1 MSHDPKNTKVEPE
14 ERVALDPD
22 EGPPPQETDAQDKPW
37 QSEEP
42 TPETSEAGGEPDGDD
57 QDPSH
62 PKEEQTDPALSANAT
77 KEQLEARLHVLEL
90 ALRASETRL
99 AETLK
104 RQDDMVT
111 AYRKMQ
117 TEFEGARQRLDRER
131 TEKLERERRNLI
143 EVFFDPLDNLE
154 RSIAAANT
162 TTCDE
167 KLLEGLRLVLRQ
179 FQNSLQD
186 LGLERLD
193 PKGQPFSPELHEAL
207 SVQPVEDPAQDG
219 LVLEVW
225 QVGFRIGD
233 RLLRP
238 ARVLIGKKP

>member
-1 MSHDPKNTKVEPE
+1 MSDQHKNPTVAHEDEDPRGQE
-14 ERVALDPD
+14 EAHPRDGAPR
-22 EGPPPQETDAQDKPW
+22 DKPW
-37 QSEEP
+37 HTDEP
-42 TPETSEAGGEPDGDD
+42 QADDTQANSQPENDD
-57 QDPSH
+57 EDQPH
-62 PKEEQTDPALSANAT
+62 PREEQTDPAFSANAT

-90 ALRASETRL
+90 ALRASEARL

-117 TEFEGARQRLDRER
+117 TEFEGAKQRLDRER
-131 TEKLERERRNLI
+131 NETLERERRTLI

-154 RSIAAANT
+154 RSIAAAT
-162 TTCDE
+162 ATTCDD
-167 KLLEGLRLVLRQ
+167 KLLDGLKLVLRQ
-179 FQNSLQD
+179 FQNSLMD

-207 SVQPVEDPAQDG
+207 SVKPVKDPAQDG
-219 LVLEVW
+219 MVLEVW
-225 QVGFRIGD
+225 QVGYKVGD

-238 ARVLIGKKP
+238 ARVLIGKKQ